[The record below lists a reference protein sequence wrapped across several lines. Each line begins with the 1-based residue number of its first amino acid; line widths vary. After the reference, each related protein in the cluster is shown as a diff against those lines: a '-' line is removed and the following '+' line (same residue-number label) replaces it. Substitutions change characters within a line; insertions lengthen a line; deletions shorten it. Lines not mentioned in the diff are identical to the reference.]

1 MAKKKAVKSKK
12 LSKSKIVAKKVSKVV
27 KKASLKKVNSKS
39 KKASKSVKH
48 ISHKSNSHSSKPA
61 KALSS
66 MDAVRKK
73 VFDFLELKDT
83 KRIAIIA
90 DNDQDGL
97 TSAVQMKKFLSS
109 KKVES
114 QVFFYD
120 HYTRN
125 FSFPKEI
132 FIKFNAEK
140 TIFLDL
146 NENFISEILI
156 QFGKFTGPFLVIDH
170 HQGEVIRN
178 NSFRC
183 TVVKPKNFSSVEPS
197 KYPVTKMVYD
207 IFGGVDWVCS
217 IGVIGDFAFEQ
228 WRDFL
233 SQTEKKH
240 SLSFAKLKTLDD
252 IVACVTSQ
260 YPEKINSLFNFISN
274 AKSPNDLLSS
284 EYIALKK
291 LFDQKLEHLRQK
303 FYQNADCYE
312 DAQVCFF
319 NADTRFSGKL
329 SNILSAENKNK
340 LIIVLE
346 QPGSLVKCSIR
357 RHDYAVNCSE
367 VAKAGVAG
375 TNQGNGGGHIPAAGA
390 SFPPHYLDEF
400 KKRVRMYLLQNPPKI
415 VE

>member
-1 MAKKKAVKSKK
+1 MSVMAKKGIVKSKK
-12 LSKSKIVAKKVSKVV
+12 LSKSKKIIKKSQSKKTSLKSKRTLKVV
-27 KKASLKKVNSKS
+27 KSS
-39 KKASKSVKH
+39 
-48 ISHKSNSHSSKPA
+48 SHKPA
-61 KALSS
+61 KSLSS
-66 MDAVRKK
+66 IEAVRKK
-73 VFDFLELKDT
+73 IFDFLELKDV
-83 KRIAIIA
+83 KRIAIVA

-146 NENFISEILI
+146 NEGFISDILI

-170 HQGEVIRN
+170 HQNGVIRN

-183 TVVKPKNFSSVEPS
+183 MVIKPKNFSEVEPS
-197 KYPVTKMVYD
+197 KYPVTKMVFD

-217 IGVIGDFAFEQ
+217 IGVIGDFAFEH
-228 WRDFL
+228 WKDFL
-233 SQTEKKH
+233 ITVEKKY

-274 AKSPNDLLSS
+274 AKSPTDLLSS

-312 DAQVCFF
+312 DVQVCFF
-319 NADTRFSGKL
+319 NSDTKFAGKL
-329 SNILSAENKNK
+329 SNILSVENKSK
-340 LIIVLE
+340 LIIVFE
-346 QPGSLVKCSIR
+346 QPGSMVKCSIR
-357 RHDYAVNCSE
+357 RQDFAVNCAE
-367 VAKAGVAG
+367 VAKAGIAG

-390 SFPPHYLDEF
+390 SFPPQYLDEF
-400 KKRVRMYLLQNPPKI
+400 KKRVRMYLLENPPKI